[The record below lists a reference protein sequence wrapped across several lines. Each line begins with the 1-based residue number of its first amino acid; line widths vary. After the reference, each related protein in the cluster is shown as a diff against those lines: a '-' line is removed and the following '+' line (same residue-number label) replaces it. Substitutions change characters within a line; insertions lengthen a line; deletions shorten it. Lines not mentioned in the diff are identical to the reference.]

1 MIIAIEF
8 AIILIIIASAITT
21 KWKFKQENSILLT
34 FLSIGIFTY
43 ILGLVNLM
51 KFSIYIILALT
62 VISIIYLR
70 KGRNQNVY

>member
-34 FLSIGIFTY
+34 FLSTGIFTY
-43 ILGLVNLM
+43 VLGLINLM
-51 KFSIYIILALT
+51 RFSIYKIHQAEMTRRDLYGSCVPA
-62 VISIIYLR
+62 YL
-70 KGRNQNVY
+70 